1 MELALCTVCR
11 HHEGCCAGR
20 AWAGVVVCNQD
31 NRSNPGSLR
40 LPQVLTELRREMAQP
55 YNRKVAQPPE
65 GATYY

>member
-1 MELALCTVCR
+1 M
-11 HHEGCCAGR
+11 
-20 AWAGVVVCNQD
+20 VVGTQVKCS
-31 NRSNPGSLR
+31 NRRSLR